1 MKVLLFAVTGVF
13 LMAGLASGAC
23 RSVTVDGKQMQLCD
37 RDTRAEQ
44 YAEQLRQEDP
54 LNRPKPALPTTRYRN
69 GNFET
74 QHYSD
79 GTVCTSTEVGTRGT
93 VQTNCR

>member
-1 MKVLLFAVTGVF
+1 MKVLLFAVTGVL

-37 RDTRAEQ
+37 RDTRAER
-44 YAEQLRQEDP
+44 YAEQLRREDP
-54 LNRPKPALPTTRYRN
+54 LNRPKPAFPTRRYRN
-69 GNFET
+69 GKMDVQT
-74 QHYSD
+74 YSD

-93 VQTNCR
+93 VQTYCR

>member
-1 MKVLLFAVTGVF
+1 MKVLLFAVTGV
-13 LMAGLASGAC
+13 LLITGLASGAC

-37 RDTRAEQ
+37 RDTRAER

-69 GNFET
+69 GKFET
-74 QHYSD
+74 QYYSD
-79 GTVCTSTEVGTRGT
+79 GTVCTSRAIGIRGNVMT
-93 VQTNCR
+93 TCR

>member
-37 RDTRAEQ
+37 RDTRAER

>member
-1 MKVLLFAVTGVF
+1 MKHVLL
-13 LMAGLASGAC
+13 LMAALIVMTGIAFGAC

-37 RDTRAEQ
+37 RDTRAER

-74 QHYSD
+74 QYYSD

-93 VQTNCR
+93 VQTNCH